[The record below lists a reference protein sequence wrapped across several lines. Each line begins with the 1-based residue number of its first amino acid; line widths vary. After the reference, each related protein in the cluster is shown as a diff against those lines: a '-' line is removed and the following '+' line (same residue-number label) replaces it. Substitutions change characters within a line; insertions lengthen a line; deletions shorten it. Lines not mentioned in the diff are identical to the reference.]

1 MSFFR
6 NFRIAF
12 DALMA
17 NKLRSGLTMLGIII
31 GVGSVVALLSVGNG
45 AQASITRQINSIGT
59 NLLTVVPGQVR
70 LTGNVGPASLRTGG
84 STKPL
89 TISDA
94 RAIQREV
101 PILSAV
107 APEITLNNQTIAY
120 NKNKIATTVRG
131 VTADY
136 AFVRSLEVSSGRW
149 IEAADDARADRVAV
163 LGPDA
168 ADNLFEGA
176 DPIGQRIKIG
186 GTTFTV
192 IGVTV
197 PTGASFAGNNDT
209 SIFVPIQAAY
219 RTLINARTAS
229 GDRRVSLIYLSALS
243 DSDIPAA
250 EAAVIDVMRRQ
261 HQISEEGSD
270 DFTVLTQQQFL
281 SIAGNITGILTLFL
295 GAIAGISLLVG
306 GIGIMNIMLTTVTER
321 THEIGLRKAIGAR
334 RRDIL
339 LQFLV
344 ESMVLSLLGGLIGVV
359 FGWGVARLMGQ
370 VNISGST
377 ITPQVGLDSILL
389 ATLFAT
395 AVGLFFGIYPATR
408 AARLQPV
415 EALRYE

>member
-250 EAAVIDVMRRQ
+250 EATVIDVMRRQ

-306 GIGIMNIMLTTVTER
+306 GIGIMNIMLVSVTER
-321 THEIGLRKAIGAR
+321 TKEIGLRKAVGAKR
-334 RRDIL
+334 RVIL
-339 LQFLV
+339 VQFLV
-344 ESMVLSLLGGLIGVV
+344 ETITLSLLGGFIGIAIGIGISALVSAT
-359 FGWGVARLMGQ
+359 GVIAA
-370 VNISGST
+370 V
-377 ITPQVGLDSILL
+377 ITPESILL
-389 ATLFAT
+389 AVSFSL
-395 AVGLFFGIYPATR
+395 AVGLFFGIYPASR
-408 AARLQPV
+408 AAALQPI

>member
-306 GIGIMNIMLTTVTER
+306 GIGIMNIMLVSVTER
-321 THEIGLRKAIGAR
+321 TKEIGLRKAVGAKR
-334 RRDIL
+334 RVIL
-339 LQFLV
+339 VQFLV
-344 ESMVLSLLGGLIGVV
+344 ETITLSLLGGFIGIAIGIGISALVSAT
-359 FGWGVARLMGQ
+359 GVIAA
-370 VNISGST
+370 V
-377 ITPQVGLDSILL
+377 ITPESILL
-389 ATLFAT
+389 AVSFSL
-395 AVGLFFGIYPATR
+395 AVGLFFGIYPASR
-408 AARLQPV
+408 AAALQPI

>member
-1 MSFFR
+1 MSLFR

-45 AQASITRQINSIGT
+45 AQASIARQINSIGT

-70 LTGNVGPASLRTGG
+70 LTGNVGPASLRAGG
-84 STKPL
+84 ATKPL
-89 TISDA
+89 TLSDA
-94 RAIQREV
+94 RAIARDV
-101 PILSAV
+101 PLLSAV
-107 APEITLNNQTIAY
+107 APEITINNQTIAY

-136 AFVRSLEVSSGRW
+136 AFVRSLNVESGRW
-149 IEAADDARADRVAV
+149 IEAADDSSAERVAV

-219 RTLINARTAS
+219 RTLTNARTAN
-229 GDRRVSLIYLSALS
+229 GDRRVSLIYLSALT

-261 HQISEEGSD
+261 HQIGAEDSD

-306 GIGIMNIMLTTVTER
+306 GIGIMNIMLVSVTER
-321 THEIGLRKAIGAR
+321 TKEIGLRKAVGAKR
-334 RRDIL
+334 RVIL
-339 LQFLV
+339 IQFLV
-344 ESMVLSLLGGLIGVV
+344 ETITLSLLGGFIGIAIGIGISALVSAT
-359 FGWGVARLMGQ
+359 GVIAA
-370 VNISGST
+370 V
-377 ITPQVGLDSILL
+377 ITPESIVL
-389 ATLFAT
+389 AVSFSL
-395 AVGLFFGIYPATR
+395 AVGLFFGIYPASR
-408 AARLQPV
+408 AAALQPI